1 MCGRKKGTLEI
12 SIWELGQGLAVGGAL
27 LPGLVE
33 ALMSELKLSHLRGH
47 GVCGHRAWLQVR
59 AWCFLEDSD
68 GTS

>member
-33 ALMSELKLSHLRGH
+33 ALMSELKLMGT
-47 GVCGHRAWLQVR
+47 
-59 AWCFLEDSD
+59 WCVWPQGLAAGKGLVLS
-68 GTS
+68 

>member
-33 ALMSELKLSHLRGH
+33 ALMSELTLPAEGTWCVWPQGLAAGKGLVLS
-47 GVCGHRAWLQVR
+47 
-59 AWCFLEDSD
+59 
-68 GTS
+68 